1 MAVCVI
7 ICVGISVVWWVVL
20 CCVVFVC
27 CRYVVVGWHC
37 MITV

>member
-20 CCVVFVC
+20 CLCVADMMVWWL
-27 CRYVVVGWHC
+27 GG
-37 MITV
+37 TA